1 MSRSGQTFLCG
12 DGAFRLPNGV
22 TPESVLHRCRE
33 YASYVEGRLW
43 CIDKK
48 SASRNEAD
56 ICAELGMLFRAIT
69 SHVRVGGASDEN
81 RVAARIVCANRDQYG
96 GAGAGEIRGCSWG
109 NSRRCFLRNAKFLA
123 GWRFRAI
130 LSALMSDRQG
140 LAKTSKWAT
149 ARRTSLRT

>member
-1 MSRSGQTFLCG
+1 MSHSGQTFLYEN
-12 DGAFRLPNGV
+12 GAFRLPDGV
-22 TPESVLHRCRE
+22 APESAPRRRMGC
-33 YASYVEGRLW
+33 ASYVEGCLW

-123 GWRFRAI
+123 GWRIRGHLYFSDVR
-130 LSALMSDRQG
+130 LSGSIQDF
-140 LAKTSKWAT
+140 
-149 ARRTSLRT
+149 

>member
-69 SHVRVGGASDEN
+69 SHVRVGGGRDAN
-81 RVAARIVCANRDQYG
+81 HVAARIVCANIDQYG
-96 GAGAGEIRGCSWG
+96 GADAGGTRLQMG